1 MKIFL
6 PDWNRER
13 LERTARRHADA
24 LSIER
29 GGPGCDSD
37 DTDRLV
43 VNLLRHEFTTYD
55 WDPTEEMKREACLAI
70 KSKYPWLA
78 EECDRQIFLRA
89 LDEATEASIREEIE
103 AEKRARTDRRQERS
117 AASAKAIAELSVGMA
132 VSAYIR
138 GHRRIATITEV
149 RRRRMDVSYSIKSGA
164 QRTDRLYASEVV
176 PLSDH
181 PSGAVADAD
190 GEHPVVARVG
200 DDEFRWSAGRA
211 GRRPHR
217 QALGFEEGGSI
228 GPGGGEA
235 AAG

>member
-1 MKIFL
+1 MGANRAYARARL
-6 PDWNRER
+6 P
-13 LERTARRHADA
+13 T
-24 LSIER
+24 SSSS
-29 GGPGCDSD
+29 GPG
-37 DTDRLV
+37 
-43 VNLLRHEFTTYD
+43 
-55 WDPTEEMKREACLAI
+55 WREACLAI
-70 KSKYPWLA
+70 KSKYLWLA

-89 LDEATEASIREEIE
+89 LAETTEASSRHGG
-103 AEKRARTDRRQERS
+103 KRVHQRS
-117 AASAKAIAELSVGMA
+117 SPDSD
-132 VSAYIR
+132 
-138 GHRRIATITEV
+138 ITKV
-149 RRRRMDVSYSIKSGA
+149 RRRRVDVSYSIKSGA
-164 QRTDRLYASEVV
+164 QRTDTLYASEVV

-200 DDEFRWSAGRA
+200 DDELRWSAGRA